1 MLEEENDNKPNMPE
15 NGGGGGVKIV
25 RKLGKAKAAAGGT
38 ATQAYTKKVGGEAMP
53 VPEKR
58 GGGGGGFSEND
69 IEFMKKA
76 I

>member
-1 MLEEENDNKPNMPE
+1 VPE
-15 NGGGGGVKIV
+15 GGAGGGVKIV
-25 RKLGKAKAAAGGT
+25 RKLGKKNQQT
-38 ATQAYTKKVGGEAMP
+38 ANNQQQAYTKKVGGEALA

-58 GGGGGGFSEND
+58 GPGGGFSEND

>member
-1 MLEEENDNKPNMPE
+1 MLEEENETKPSVPE
-15 NGGGGGVKIV
+15 GGAGGGVKIV
-25 RKLGKAKAAAGGT
+25 RKLGKQKNQVVNPSQ
-38 ATQAYTKKVGGEAMP
+38 QAYTKKVGGEALL

-58 GGGGGGFSEND
+58 GVAGGFTEND